1 MADYLTDLAA
11 GLSGAAGFLR
21 PRQPSLFEPASGEE
35 PIPQPSQPLEQ
46 VEETYAPPRPPE
58 LSREPPPSAVK
69 PAMHRAD
76 TLALEQP
83 SVEPETA
90 APTAKRGSRS
100 AEKPA
105 VEDPPS
111 VERRP
116 ASRDAAL
123 AAGSEPS
130 FPARDA
136 REPPFS
142 AQDTPLPRHSSGT
155 RPEIKKLE
163 SAATP
168 TPSVPIV
175 ERIRPVETRPL
186 APARQPTIDRP
197 AEAADVFRPPPP
209 PLPPPIARVR
219 ERPRQSQSR
228 AEKQAEPTIHIT
240 IGRVEVRATSEVEP
254 RARRKEDVS
263 PVMTLEEYLRQR
275 GSR

>member
-46 VEETYAPPRPPE
+46 VEETYSPPRPPE
-58 LSREPPPSAVK
+58 LFREPPPPPAK
-69 PAMHRAD
+69 PAVHRAD
-76 TLALEQP
+76 TLALEQ
-83 SVEPETA
+83 SSAEPETA
-90 APTAKRGSRS
+90 APTAKRDSGS
-100 AEKPA
+100 AERPA
-105 VEDPPS
+105 VENPPS
-111 VERRP
+111 VERRSAP
-116 ASRDAAL
+116 RDTAL

-130 FPARDA
+130 FPAQDA
-136 REPPFS
+136 HEPPFP
-142 AQDTPLPRHSSGT
+142 AQDTPLPRHPSGP

-163 SAATP
+163 SAATAAL
-168 TPSVPIV
+168 SVPSV

-186 APARQPTIDRP
+186 APARQPTVDRP

-209 PLPPPIARVR
+209 PPIARVR
-219 ERPRQSQSR
+219 ERPQQSQSR

-240 IGRVEVRATSEVEP
+240 IGRIEVHATSEAEP

-263 PVMTLEEYLRQR
+263 PVMTLDEYLRQR